1 MADPPPPGRADWI
14 LTAVLVIGALIEVAI
29 RDFPWELA
37 HLVATVGAALALPWR
52 RVHPFALAVGAF
64 GAMATIEIASAI
76 AGTFSD
82 GIYTGAFLLMIPYAI
97 LRWGS
102 GRHALLALPVMVVF
116 PWFVLIDGNGA
127 WGEAIGG
134 SIFLLFPAAI
144 GASVRF
150 RKVSREQ
157 QMDRVRMQE
166 REQLARELHD
176 TVAHHVSAIA
186 IQAQAGRAV
195 ASSDP
200 EAAIRTLDVIEE
212 AASRTLSDMR
222 AMVGI
227 LRDTEAADL
236 APQPQVND
244 VARLADISGHGPSVD
259 VRLSGDLDGLRP
271 AVSTAVY
278 RMAQESITNA
288 RRHARGGS
296 KVIVDVLGDPE
307 SVRLTVTDDGA
318 RSTGVNADG
327 YGLAGMAERAKLLGG
342 TFSAGPG
349 IERGWVVE
357 AILPKNGD
365 TS

>member
-1 MADPPPPGRADWI
+1 M
-14 LTAVLVIGALIEVAI
+14 LTAVLVVGAIVEAAL
-29 RDFPWELA
+29 RDIPWELA
-37 HLVATVGAALALPWR
+37 HLAVTVAAALALPWR
-52 RVHPFALAVGAF
+52 RIHPFALAVGAF
-64 GAMATIEIASAI
+64 GSVAAIEIASAI

-82 GIYTGAFLLMIPYAI
+82 GIYTGAFMLMIPYAI

-102 GRHALLALPVMVVF
+102 GRHALLVLPIMVVF

-150 RKVSREQ
+150 RKASREQ
-157 QMDRVRMQE
+157 QMDRIRMEE

-195 ASSDP
+195 APNDP

-222 AMVGI
+222 SMVGI
-227 LRDTEAADL
+227 LRDGVAADL
-236 APQPQVND
+236 APQPELAD
-244 VARLADISGHGPSVD
+244 VARLADVSGHGPAVA
-259 VRLSGDLDGLRP
+259 VQISGDVQELRP
-271 AVSTAVY
+271 AVATAVY
-278 RMAQESITNA
+278 RIAQESVTNS

-296 KVIVDVLGDPE
+296 RVSVDVVGDAD
-307 SVRLTVTDDGA
+307 SVRLTVSDDGA
-318 RSTGVNADG
+318 RPTSVNPDG
-327 YGLAGMAERAKLLGG
+327 FGLAGMAERAKLLGG
-342 TFSAGPG
+342 TFAAGPG
-349 IERGWVVE
+349 PQRGWIVE
-357 AILPKNGD
+357 AVLPKNGD
-365 TS
+365 KP